1 MKGAEMKKNGME
13 KFLANLLTREIR
25 ELELKLVSIEVK
37 LSSIESRLTDL
48 HEEMRKILERPEKRR
63 WLI

>member
-1 MKGAEMKKNGME
+1 ME